1 MDHEVDDTE
10 NKNSGVDEKF
20 IDSEK
25 ENINDLNNEFKVA
38 KENGKI

>member
-1 MDHEVDDTE
+1 MENEVDDTE